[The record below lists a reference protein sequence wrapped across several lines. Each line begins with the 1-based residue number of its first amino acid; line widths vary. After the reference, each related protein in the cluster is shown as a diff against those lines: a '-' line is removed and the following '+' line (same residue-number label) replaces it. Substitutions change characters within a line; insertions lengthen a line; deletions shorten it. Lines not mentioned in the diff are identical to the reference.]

1 LHSHGFRRYPGV
13 FESGHKIS
21 GIENVTSLNDVQ
33 VFQAGTKLAGSDL
46 VTSGGRVLGVTA
58 RGVDLET
65 SIRKAYRALEKIHFD
80 GMQYR
85 KDIGVKGLR
94 RYNAGMGT

>member
-1 LHSHGFRRYPGV
+1 MASGGYPGA

-21 GIENVTSLNDVQ
+21 GIENATNLTDTQ
-33 VFQAGTKLAGSDL
+33 VFQAGTKLADSDL
-46 VTSGGRVLGVTA
+46 LTSGGRVLGVTA
-58 RGVDLET
+58 RGANLET
-65 SIRKAYRALEKIHFD
+65 SIRKAYQAVEKIHFE
-80 GMQYR
+80 GMHYR